1 MKAIKYLVMG
11 VLLTGFSTTA
21 MAQELET
28 KAAIDA
34 IKNKSGNVTE
44 LVKVA
49 QKKNKKNADAL
60 IAIARA
66 FYEQGDTANARVN
79 ANLAL
84 EAGKQKFAP
93 AYILLGDIEAVVAV
107 IGGEDGTVAGL
118 QAHPGVR
125 SVEGTGVAVGAVD
138 ADDLA
143 VVGVVVHGSCRFPVF
158 VPGCCMEGQCRQEYE
173 EKGPMGRSECHEV
186 VLDGLSH
193 DF

>member
-11 VLLTGFSTTA
+11 ALLTGFSATA
-21 MAQELET
+21 MAQELEA

-84 EAGKQKFAP
+84 EAGEQK
-93 AYILLGDIEAVVAV
+93 
-107 IGGEDGTVAGL
+107 
-118 QAHPGVR
+118 
-125 SVEGTGVAVGAVD
+125 
-138 ADDLA
+138 
-143 VVGVVVHGSCRFPVF
+143 
-158 VPGCCMEGQCRQEYE
+158 
-173 EKGPMGRSECHEV
+173 
-186 VLDGLSH
+186 
-193 DF
+193 